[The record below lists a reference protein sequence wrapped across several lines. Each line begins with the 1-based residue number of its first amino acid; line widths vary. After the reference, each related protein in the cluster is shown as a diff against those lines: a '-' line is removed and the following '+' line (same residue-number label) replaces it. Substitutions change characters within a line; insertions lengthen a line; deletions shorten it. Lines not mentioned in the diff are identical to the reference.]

1 MKTIQTSRN
10 KLFYN
15 RYRYKVSINI
25 VGSRYL
31 KNSRTYQD
39 FANRVLSNRLT
50 KPSTDLE
57 SRYRTV
63 FDFYKK
69 YMDNTEV
76 TFLRYYDYLGFYTS
90 NETIIHELL
99 VMNLGLKVHEA
110 IAPPDKIMYFAN
122 EPQYKYRVY
131 LKSKRVSDSLIDSL
145 SGFCDTYKDKNIN
158 VSNGLIKFINSE
170 HWKRRIYS
178 YLNNSFFIEFND
190 DSMITIMHL
199 MMSECI
205 GKTYKLEK
213 RPES

>member
-39 FANRVLSNRLT
+39 FANRV
-50 KPSTDLE
+50 KPNTDLE

-158 VSNGLIKFINSE
+158 VSNGLIKFIDSK

-178 YLNNSFFIEFND
+178 YLNNGFFIEFND

>member
-15 RYRYKVSINI
+15 KYRYKVSINL

-31 KNSRTYQD
+31 KHSRSYND
-39 FANRVLSNRLT
+39 FAKKVTNLGYAI
-50 KPSTDLE
+50 DAYLE
-57 SRYRTV
+57 SRYKTL

-69 YMDNTEV
+69 YTDNKEV
-76 TFLRYYDYLGFYTS
+76 TFLRDYDSLGFYTS
-90 NETIIHELL
+90 NETILNELL
-99 VMNLGLKVHEA
+99 AMNLGLKVHEA
-110 IAPPDKIMYFAN
+110 IAPPDKVMYFAK

>member
-1 MKTIQTSRN
+1 
-10 KLFYN
+10 
-15 RYRYKVSINI
+15 

-39 FANRVLSNRLT
+39 FANRVFSNRLT
-50 KPSTDLE
+50 KPNTDLE

-178 YLNNSFFIEFND
+178 YLNNSFFIEYND

>member
-39 FANRVLSNRLT
+39 FANRVFSNRLT
-50 KPSTDLE
+50 KPNTDLE

-178 YLNNSFFIEFND
+178 YLNNSFFIEYND